1 MNLDKKMNK
10 PTRANINRLNKAIES
25 VARHLDRL
33 ETIAIK
39 NRCPIRG
46 VYYTN
51 SPKTEYSHFRV
62 VYRKA

>member
-1 MNLDKKMNK
+1 MKTDTK
-10 PTRANINRLNKAIES
+10 PTGANIHRLNQAIES

-46 VYYTN
+46 VYFTN
-51 SPKTEYSHFRV
+51 SPDTEFSRFRV
-62 VYRKA
+62 VYRKS